1 MKALVKE
8 KIFCDKSREGIERA
22 RESID
27 WVFQTGCFAPG
38 FTRNDWGTSRPCLF
52 PPMAVKS
59 KPPAVQVVVD
69 AGGARSK
76 LDSLIDF
83 T

>member
-1 MKALVKE
+1 MPGS
-8 KIFCDKSREGIERA
+8 FY
-22 RESID
+22 

-59 KPPAVQVVVD
+59 KPPAVRVVVD
-69 AGGARSK
+69 SNIENLVPGARSESSGFAV
-76 LDSLIDF
+76 LECYGVLE
-83 T
+83 

>member
-1 MKALVKE
+1 VKALVKE

-27 WVFQTGCFAPG
+27 
-38 FTRNDWGTSRPCLF
+38 S
-52 PPMAVKS
+52 
-59 KPPAVQVVVD
+59 
-69 AGGARSK
+69 GGARGK

-83 T
+83 TQQCDFFVRRAI